1 MQVMSRVLGVN
12 NLKHIKEK
20 CKRRLYVSYLFAENI
35 ITHCAL
41 THQKRRRAAFQLFAT
56 GTPFVQDSACY
67 MEENNPTRGL
77 TLL

>member
-1 MQVMSRVLGVN
+1 MQIKSRVLGRN
-12 NLKHIKEK
+12 YLKQIKEK

-41 THQKRRRAAFQLFAT
+41 THLKRWIAAFQLFAT